1 MSLYLP
7 EQKLGSHS
15 TEGGSSNKFVLK
27 GRQTGSMHRGHTWVF
42 RAESHDTM
50 MAWYEDIKALT
61 EKSPEERNNFVR
73 GHVRSLSTSSHR
85 SSMSS
90 DGGVDD
96 DEDPPFAA
104 ATASTGLQQARPE
117 PAIRRP
123 SGGRFPSDLEVN
135 AQRGLQ
141 VPLSPLS
148 VSSSLQEN
156 SDGRISP
163 SPAPRGDSTEHTHY
177 GAPEINGGS
186 VAMPRTGQGQE
197 FDIATSRAGL
207 PGGYGQAGVQ
217 DSKSQNFGH
226 IGGSAGGARE
236 QENNGTPNLDALG
249 HSLNGN
255 GVLLVGQEGRN
266 LASPISQYQHRIALK
281 DEPNQAGLQQTQGPP
296 ASRVGGVFGGVPVAD
311 GNNGMNYE
319 PTVGMPGSGIPR
331 PGGGPHRNDTA
342 PTISHLHVPGE
353 YPNNTG
359 AGFI

>member
-61 EKSPEERNNFVR
+61 EKSPEERNNYVR
-73 GHVRSLSTSSHR
+73 GHVRSLSRASQR

-104 ATASTGLQQARPE
+104 NAASNGLHQARPE

-123 SGGRFPSDLEVN
+123 SGGRFPSDIEVN

-148 VSSSLQEN
+148 VSSGFQEN
-156 SDGRISP
+156 SDGGISLLP
-163 SPAPRGDSTEHTHY
+163 TSRGHSTEYPRHPPRE
-177 GAPEINGGS
+177 ANGGS
-186 VAMPRTGQGQE
+186 HTAPRVGQDFEVVASNRGQP
-197 FDIATSRAGL
+197 D
-207 PGGYGQAGVQ
+207 GYWSEKPQAP
-217 DSKSQNFGH
+217 SSQTFGH
-226 IGGSAGGARE
+226 TTGYAGDVGPQQNTGIR
-236 QENNGTPNLDALG
+236 NSDAPE

-255 GVLLVGQEGRN
+255 GTFTVTRGDGNLV
-266 LASPISQYQHRIALK
+266 SPMSEQQRRIQLR
-281 DEPNQAGLQQTQGPP
+281 DEPTRSALQQNPGLPNGQSDW
-296 ASRVGGVFGGVPVAD
+296 AYGGVPAA
-311 GNNGMNYE
+311 GNNGTSEEERRRMHQS
-319 PTVGMPGSGIPR
+319 MPR
-331 PGGGPHRNDTA
+331 PGGSPHRNDTT

-353 YPNNTG
+353 YPKSVG

>member
-50 MAWYEDIKALT
+50 MAWYENIKALT
-61 EKSPEERNNFVR
+61 ERSPEERNNYVR
-73 GHVRSLSTSSHR
+73 GQVRSLSRASQR

-90 DGGVDD
+90 DGVVDD

-104 ATASTGLQQARPE
+104 KATSNGLHQARPE

-123 SGGRFPSDLEVN
+123 SGGRFPSDIEVN

-148 VSSSLQEN
+148 VSSGFQEN
-156 SDGRISP
+156 PDGAISP
-163 SPAPRGDSTEHTHY
+163 LPTSRGNSAEYQHYLPRET
-177 GAPEINGGS
+177 NGGS
-186 VAMPRTGQGQE
+186 HATPRDAQGFDVVASNRDQPDGHWSEKPQ
-197 FDIATSRAGL
+197 A
-207 PGGYGQAGVQ
+207 PG
-217 DSKSQNFGH
+217 SQTFGH
-226 IGGSAGGARE
+226 TTGYTGDMGSQQNPGVR
-236 QENNGTPNLDALG
+236 NSDAPE
-249 HSLNGN
+249 HSFNGN
-255 GVLLVGQEGRN
+255 GVLMVTRGDGHTLSPASGGHQGRIQV
-266 LASPISQYQHRIALK
+266 PEQ
-281 DEPNQAGLQQTQGPP
+281 PTQGLPNGQGDW
-296 ASRVGGVFGGVPVAD
+296 AYGGVPTAG
-311 GNNGMNYE
+311 GNIGTGEEATKSMQH
-319 PTVGMPGSGIPR
+319 SIPR
-331 PGGGPHRNDTA
+331 PGGGPHRNDTT

-353 YPNNTG
+353 YPKNVG